1 LRRAAFLFATRRKI
15 FRLSACASVSEKI
28 SIQMFR
34 ALAETIFRIK
44 IPEHRWPWAKS
55 AFHSQEGSLRLTAET
70 SRLGRCGDRS
80 PIGEI
85 RATRDPRFPIQ
96 RFNPFNDSTI

>member
-1 LRRAAFLFATRRKI
+1 LRRAAFLFATRRKF
-15 FRLSACASVSEKI
+15 FRFSARASVSEKF
-28 SIQMFR
+28 SIQKVR
-34 ALAETIFRIK
+34 ALAETIFRMK
-44 IPEHRWPWAKS
+44 IPERRWRWPKS
-55 AFHSQEGSLRLTAET
+55 AFHSQESSLRLTAET

-96 RFNPFNDSTI
+96 CINPFNDSTI